1 VRDVLSKS
9 LGSSNALNMIK
20 AAAAG
25 LQSLS
30 SPQDVARRRGK
41 TVGQMYGWEE

>member
-1 VRDVLSKS
+1 
-9 LGSSNALNMIK
+9 MIK
-20 AAAAG
+20 AAAQG